1 MGLSSM
7 RCVLCS
13 KTPLQVW
20 LDGQLACLWGS
31 AVWQRDFCLASRSG
45 FWKLER
51 QVTDVS
57 NQKLMLEETSSTKS
71 GRKREDERKESPE
84 RQPGNPMEG
93 CRAAKRQRPG
103 LWTQDQ
109 APSTS
114 KPSVDYFA
122 RCDSCLRGHYLPG
135 TEKIPV
141 WREAK
146 FSPEKKNKETS
157 INCWLFQSVEQK
169 QQPQV
174 DVANCRL

>member
-7 RCVLCS
+7 HCVLCS

-71 GRKREDERKESPE
+71 GGKRGDERKESPE

-109 APSTS
+109 APSTKHKQALS
-114 KPSVDYFA
+114 RLLCTMWLLPQGTLSSWHWK
-122 RCDSCLRGHYLPG
+122 DSCLEGG
-135 TEKIPV
+135 
-141 WREAK
+141 
-146 FSPEKKNKETS
+146 
-157 INCWLFQSVEQK
+157 
-169 QQPQV
+169 
-174 DVANCRL
+174 